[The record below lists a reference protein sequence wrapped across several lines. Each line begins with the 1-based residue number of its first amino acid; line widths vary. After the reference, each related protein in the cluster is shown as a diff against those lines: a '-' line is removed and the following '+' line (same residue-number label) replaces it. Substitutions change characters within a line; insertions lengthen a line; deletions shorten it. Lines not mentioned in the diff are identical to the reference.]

1 MSDIIV
7 RFKPEGQ
14 KALID
19 ALKTLQR
26 SKGRLKRSTDKTTK
40 SFGLF
45 GTATKRNAKAMGGL
59 GLAFS
64 TVRSKMLLFN
74 FAMGLGITQISK
86 MAQESAKLESM
97 ERAFRNLSQGGGS
110 AAIAID
116 KLRQA
121 TDNTVSDFDLFQ
133 QANNAMILGVSQNAD
148 EMAKLFDMAQRLG
161 RAMGVDTRRSVE
173 SLITGI
179 GRQSRLMLD
188 NLGIIVSAE
197 KAYKRYAKENNLVAS
212 ALTDAQKKQAFFNE
226 AIRQGESALSATGRE
241 VLSQQD
247 SMDQLGTSFANLN
260 TRIGDLT
267 KELTPL
273 IDAST
278 NFVNAITSDRMKTA
292 VKLIVN
298 IGLAF
303 AGIKTATLVA
313 RVGISALTKVIGR
326 NITAITNGA
335 KAIKTWGQTLLGLGK
350 NLLNFLGIGNIAA
363 VTIGG
368 VATAVQGLT
377 SGSDESKESV
387 DRFSNALVLANPNF
401 EHFNFVLDDS
411 LPKLTSAAA
420 KFDRLTKS
428 SSFYMNALLAL
439 APAEKHAGEVT
450 GKVDETLQKKLK
462 SYSQLAGA
470 LGALTGSTGKNAKI
484 SARFAQSAAI
494 IDMYAGANKAF
505 AQGGTLG
512 FVTGAAIIAQGLAN
526 VAQIETQLSQMGG
539 GGSGGGGGT
548 YASFEQGGYV
558 GGRRHSQG
566 GTIIEAERGE
576 FVMSRNAVES
586 IGLETLN
593 QMNQGGGGGNVN
605 VSVTGNVLTQDFVEG
620 ELAES
625 IKEAVRRGSDFGIG

>member
-7 RFKPEGQ
+7 QFKPQGDRELVTAIKALQ
-14 KALID
+14 KAKD
-19 ALKTLQR
+19 
-26 SKGRLKRSTDKTTK
+26 RLKGTTDKTTK
-40 SFGLF
+40 SLGAFD
-45 GTATKRNAKAMGGL
+45 TTTKRNAKSMSNL

-74 FAMGLGITQISK
+74 FAMGLGITQLTK
-86 MAQESAKLESM
+86 MAQAAAKLESM
-97 ERAFRNLSQGGGS
+97 ERAFRNLSQGSGS
-110 AAIAID
+110 AAIAIE
-116 KLRQA
+116 KLREA
-121 TDNTVSDFDLFQ
+121 TNNTVSDFDLFQ
-133 QANNAMILGVSQNAD
+133 QANNAMILGVSNNAD
-148 EMAKLFDMAQRLG
+148 EMSRLFDMAQRLG

-197 KAYKRYAKENNLVAS
+197 QAYKRYAEENNLVAS

-226 AIRQGESALSATGRE
+226 TLRQGESALAATGKE

-247 SMDQLGTSFANLN
+247 SMDQLGTAFANLN

-278 NFVNAITSDRMKTA
+278 NFVNAITSDRMKAA

-298 IGLAF
+298 IGIAF
-303 AGIKTATLVA
+303 AGIKTATVAA
-313 RVGISALTKVIGR
+313 RVGISALTKVIGK

-350 NLLNFLGIGNIAA
+350 NLLNFLGIGNVAA
-363 VTIGG
+363 VTIGSI
-368 VATAVQGLT
+368 ATAVQGFT

-387 DRFSNALVLANPNF
+387 DRFANALVLANPNF
-401 EHFNFVLDDS
+401 EHFNFVLDDT
-411 LPKLTSAAA
+411 LPKLTTAAA

-439 APAEKHAGEVT
+439 GPAEKHLGDVT
-450 GKVDETLQKKLK
+450 DTVNEIQQDKLNM
-462 SYSQLAGA
+462 YSAVAKASAAVIQID
-470 LGALTGSTGKNAKI
+470 GKNALQG
-484 SARFAQSAAI
+484 ARLQQIAAV
-494 IDMYAGANKAF
+494 IDTYAEATK
-505 AQGGTLG
+505 
-512 FVTGAAIIAQGLAN
+512 FVGQPFKMAAVIAAGLAN
-526 VAQIETQLSQMGG
+526 VATIESSIGKMSSVAGAGAGG
-539 GGSGGGGGT
+539 VYGK
-548 YASFEQGGYV
+548 FEQGGYV
-558 GGRRHSQG
+558 GGNRHSQG

-593 QMNQGGGGGNVN
+593 QMNQSGGGGNIN
-605 VSVTGNVLTQDFVEG
+605 VSVSGNVLTQDFVEG